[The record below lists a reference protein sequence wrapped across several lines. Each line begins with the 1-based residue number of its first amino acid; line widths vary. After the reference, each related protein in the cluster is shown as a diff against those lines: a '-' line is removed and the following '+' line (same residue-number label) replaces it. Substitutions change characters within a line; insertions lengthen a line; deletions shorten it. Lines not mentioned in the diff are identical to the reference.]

1 MKQQQAIRITPASYG
16 ISHEWEPAEREWA
29 SCAEARNV
37 RAGGA
42 DPPRSRRNVDFPA
55 THN

>member
-1 MKQQQAIRITPASYG
+1 MKQQQTIKITPASYG

-42 DPPRSRRNVDFPA
+42 DPPRSRRNVDLPA